1 MKSRKK
7 FCLLLK
13 VCDETRRCNDQADRD
28 ADRAGDDA
36 ALHAADETERREE
49 ADQCRRD
56 AQTAQRDALADR
68 QKNGAEE
75 TQQNRRLT
83 LSCCGDISLA
93 CV

>member
-13 VCDETRRCNDQADRD
+13 ICDETRRCNDQAERNT
-28 ADRAGDDA
+28 DRAGDDA
-36 ALHAADETERREE
+36 ALHAADETERHEK

-83 LSCCGDISLA
+83 LSRCGDISLA